1 MANARKYG
9 YIKPVKKDTPVRWH
23 KPGNK
28 LPGRKRQEVDS
39 NDKALGKQ
47 LRV

>member
-9 YIKPVKKDTPVRWH
+9 YIKPVKKDTPARRH
-23 KPGNK
+23 RPGNPI
-28 LPGRKRQEVDS
+28 PGRKRQEGDH
-39 NDKALGKQ
+39 NAKTLGKQ